1 MTDPQEQPELPP
13 EDDNRMHLTSISS
26 LVVCAAVATLLTWLL
41 VRFFYSSLADFSI
54 TVSLPILILAVV
66 DFVLAWYIRR
76 SIKDNKLGQDRH
88 QLHPLHAAR
97 ALAMGRAS
105 AWAGAVFVGVGV
117 GSGLYVWPRA
127 DVLMAAK
134 SDTPGVIAFAVTGLL
149 LAIGGLVLER
159 SCRVPPSGIEGEKV
173 NGAATA
179 S

>member
-1 MTDPQEQPELPP
+1 MTDPQKLPP
-13 EDDNRMHLTSISS
+13 EDDKRMHLTSISS
-26 LVVCAAVATLLTWLL
+26 LLVCAAITTIVSWLL
-41 VRFFYSSLADFSI
+41 VRFFYARLADFSI
-54 TVSLPILILAVV
+54 WVSFPILVLALA

-76 SIKDNKLGQDRH
+76 CIKENKLGQDRH

-105 AWAGAVFVGVGV
+105 AWAGSVFVGVGL

-127 DVLMAAK
+127 NVLMAAQA
-134 SDTPGVIAFAVTGLL
+134 DTPGVIVFTVTGLL
-149 LAIGGLVLER
+149 LAVGGLVLER
-159 SCRVPPSGIEGEKV
+159 SCRVPPSGIEGENV